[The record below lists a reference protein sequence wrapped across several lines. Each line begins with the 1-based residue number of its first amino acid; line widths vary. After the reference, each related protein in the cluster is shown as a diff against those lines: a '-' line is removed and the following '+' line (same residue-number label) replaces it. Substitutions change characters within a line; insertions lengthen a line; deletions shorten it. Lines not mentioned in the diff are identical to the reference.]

1 MKKYFLLIFSLFF
14 LSISAQNDLEN
25 IKKKYGSIKSY
36 SLNYKLI
43 VSMNSTDEEVRI
55 IEESGKIYG
64 NNTSYSINHK
74 NMDVISDGEKI
85 YNIIHSNK
93 EINIVKYSNNN
104 LWNPIN
110 IFKNLLERINSSL
123 IKHKND
129 YIHVSLYIEDLER
142 TYSFFLDK
150 NYDIFKLVF
159 YTKGNN
165 SKTTILIN
173 KLEFTDKT
181 LSIGFDKSLYKDC
194 LLYTSPSPRDRS
206 ISRMPSSA

>member
-1 MKKYFLLIFSLFF
+1 MKKYYFLIFSLFF

-43 VSMNSTDEEVRI
+43 VSMNSPDEDVKI
-55 IEESGKIYG
+55 IEESGKMFG
-64 NNTSYSINHK
+64 NNSSYIINHK

-85 YNIIHSNK
+85 FNIIHSTK
-93 EINIVKYSNNN
+93 EINIVQYSDNN

-110 IFKNLLERINSSL
+110 IFKNFLERINSSL
-123 IKHKND
+123 IEHKND
-129 YIHVSLYIEDLER
+129 YIHVSFYIEDLER
-142 TYSFFLDK
+142 TYLFFLDK

-159 YTKGNN
+159 NTKGNN

-173 KLEFTDKT
+173 NIEFTDKT
-181 LSIGFDKSLYKDC
+181 LNIGFDKSSYEDYYLNF
-194 LLYTSPSPRDRS
+194 L
-206 ISRMPSSA
+206 

>member
-1 MKKYFLLIFSLFF
+1 MKKYYFLIFSLFF

-55 IEESGKIYG
+55 IEESGKMFG
-64 NNTSYSINHK
+64 NNSSYIINHK

-85 YNIIHSNK
+85 YNIIHSTK
-93 EINIVKYSNNN
+93 EINIVQYSDNN

-110 IFKNLLERINSSL
+110 IFKNFLERINSSL
-123 IKHKND
+123 IEHKND
-129 YIHVSLYIEDLER
+129 YIHVSFYIEDLER
-142 TYSFFLDK
+142 TYLFFLDK

-159 YTKGNN
+159 NTKGNN

-173 KLEFTDKT
+173 NIEFTDKT
-181 LSIGFDKSLYKDC
+181 LNIGFDKSSYEDYYLNF
-194 LLYTSPSPRDRS
+194 L
-206 ISRMPSSA
+206 

>member
-1 MKKYFLLIFSLFF
+1 MKKYYFLIFSLFF

-43 VSMNSTDEEVRI
+43 VSMNSPDEDAKI
-55 IEESGKIYG
+55 IEESGKMFG
-64 NNTSYSINHK
+64 NNSSYIINHK

-93 EINIVKYSNNN
+93 EINIVQYSDNN

-110 IFKNLLERINSSL
+110 IFKNFLERINSSL
-123 IKHKND
+123 IEQKNG
-129 YIHVSLYIEDLER
+129 YIHVSFYIEDLER
-142 TYSFFLDK
+142 TYLFFLDK

-159 YTKGNN
+159 NTKGNN

-173 KLEFTDKT
+173 NIEFTDKT
-181 LSIGFDKSLYKDC
+181 LNIGFDKSSYEDYYLNF
-194 LLYTSPSPRDRS
+194 L
-206 ISRMPSSA
+206 

>member
-64 NNTSYSINHK
+64 NNTSYIINHK

-129 YIHVSLYIEDLER
+129 YIHVSLYIEDLKR

-181 LSIGFDKSLYKDC
+181 LSIGFDKSLYKD
-194 LLYTSPSPRDRS
+194 
-206 ISRMPSSA
+206 